1 MFINYLMLNLRKIE
15 YMLYEKSH
23 DLALTLA
30 KSEEFSAVEFIR
42 EWQGYDL
49 FVATSEEPAFTG
61 YPDYI
66 LVNSKTARWATPKES
81 ESILFA

>member
-1 MFINYLMLNLRKIE
+1 MLH
-15 YMLYEKSH
+15 EKSH
-23 DLALTLA
+23 NLALKLA
-30 KSEEFSAVEFIR
+30 KSEGFTSVEFLK

-66 LVNSKTARWATPKES
+66 LVNSKTARWTTPKES